1 MQKALIG
8 SRITALIFASFFLC
22 TSAAGCK
29 CSGKLTDE
37 ERLKKQINV
46 TSVYMYVATKVA
58 VTKAGDDPEIKQAR
72 ENLMAF
78 FKAVSKIKTGE
89 GGDQGDLSKLK
100 E

>member
-1 MQKALIG
+1 
-8 SRITALIFASFFLC
+8 
-22 TSAAGCK
+22 
-29 CSGKLTDE
+29 
-37 ERLKKQINV
+37 
-46 TSVYMYVATKVA
+46 MYVATKVA